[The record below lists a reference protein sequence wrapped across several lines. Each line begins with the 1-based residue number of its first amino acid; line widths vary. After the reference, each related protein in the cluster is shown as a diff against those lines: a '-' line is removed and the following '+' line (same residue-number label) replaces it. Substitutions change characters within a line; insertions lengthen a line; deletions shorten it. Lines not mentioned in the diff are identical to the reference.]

1 MLKNENFGFMLVSEE
16 MCSYPFPNPI
26 LTGTFY
32 QLAGVASGV
41 G

>member
-16 MCSYPFPNPI
+16 MCNYPFPNPI

-32 QLAGVASGV
+32 QLAGVALGV

>member
-16 MCSYPFPNPI
+16 MYNYPFPNPT

-32 QLAGVASGV
+32 QLAGVALGV